1 MLKPIRWLTLALV
14 LVAPAC
20 DSRSQPDETPT
31 HDRAA
36 SAVSD
41 SAIMMRGSQIAT
53 AIAQGLA
60 GRLQTKL
67 EQEGPAGAVDFCSRT
82 ALALTDSLTAAYPGT
97 TVKRTSLKIRNPK
110 NAPDRF
116 EQTALAF
123 FDSVRTAGGSL
134 PQAYVQPVSDD
145 EVRFYRPLVVMPFC
159 TKCHGTTEALGPGVQ
174 AILQE
179 RYPEDQA
186 IGYQAGDWRGVI
198 RVSMPRR

>member
-1 MLKPIRWLTLALV
+1 MLKSIRWLTLALV
-14 LVAPAC
+14 LVAAAC
-20 DSRSQPDETPT
+20 DARQPDETPT
-31 HDRAA
+31 DGRAA

-41 SAIMMRGSQIAT
+41 SAIMLRGSQIAT
-53 AIAQGLA
+53 AVAQGLA
-60 GRLQTKL
+60 GRLQAKL

-110 NAPDRF
+110 NAPDSF

-123 FDSVRTAGGSL
+123 FDSVRTAGGTL
-134 PQAYVQPVSDD
+134 PQAYVQTVSND
-145 EVRFYRPLVVMPFC
+145 EVRFYRPLMVMPFC